1 MGIIRTI
8 YLVNLIAQLYK
19 SFYNN
24 FFLTINKDK
33 LIENILKAFINNSS
47 FFTLIFAAFYAF
59 TLALVA
65 VSVLD
70 LSDIYININLQKAIK
85 LILELFI
92 KD

>member
-33 LIENILKAFINNSS
+33 LIKNILKAFINNSS
-47 FFTLIFAAFYAF
+47 FFTLIFATFYAF
-59 TLALVA
+59 TLALAA

-85 LILELFI
+85 LILALFI